1 MKSKTVMVWLVAM
14 LLAMAIALRPARSR
28 RSLDAVRLGVVV
40 DGGSEE
46 HAPRLATTMEAL
58 AEGNN
63 IQQRGALVEV
73 GGQQVEPV
81 QRPRVRPVRRAARG
95 PPRGRRR
102 RCASTKN
109 LIRREKTC

>member
-1 MKSKTVMVWLVAM
+1 VKSKTAMVWLVAM
-14 LLAMAIALRPARSR
+14 LVAMVIALCPVRSR
-28 RSLDAVRLGVVV
+28 GSVDAVRLGVVV
-40 DGGSEE
+40 EE
-46 HAPRLATTMEAL
+46 HPPKLATTIEVL
-58 AEGNN
+58 EEGDS
-63 IQQRGALVEV
+63 IQPRGALVEV

-81 QRPRVRPVRRAARG
+81 QRPRVRPVRRTARG